1 MMTIIFLKKIF
12 QNNIMNTL
20 IIDKNH
26 KKFDALGFNQCEILA
41 NGLIIEYM
49 GWVI

>member
-1 MMTIIFLKKIF
+1 MMTIILFLKIV

-20 IIDKNH
+20 IINKNR
-26 KKFDALGFNQCEILA
+26 KRFDALGFNQCEILA